1 MLKIFDLRNILNHTW
16 FLEDKPSCKATKHLK
31 NKLNFRIYQRTN
43 ETFLVSKSFIWW
55 REPIDNTLLKI
66 LFSFEILLLFL
77 CLAYKTLVSLK
88 FQVKKS
94 RKNHKNISTF
104 RLFTHVIGFS
114 GGSNCVNSNFEVW
127 TDWIIQQETYKQNKN
142 HMQCSE
148 SKSLSKDIQHLK
160 YWF

>member
-1 MLKIFDLRNILNHTW
+1 MLKLLTLWQIISHNGSLDDKLIK
-16 FLEDKPSCKATKHLK
+16 EDIQRLK
-31 NKLNFRIYQRTN
+31 FWVNLRIYQRMN
-43 ETFLVSKSFIWW
+43 ETFFVTKSFIWRW
-55 REPIDNTLLKI
+55 EAIDNTRLTI
-66 LFSFEILLLFL
+66 LFSFEIVLLFL

-114 GGSNCVNSNFEVW
+114 AGSNCVNSNFEVW

>member
-1 MLKIFDLRNILNHTW
+1 MNLVLEAKTSSKGIVNFKIW
-16 FLEDKPSCKATKHLK
+16 Y
-31 NKLNFRIYQRTN
+31 KLPIYQRMN
-43 ETFLVSKSFIWW
+43 ETFFVTKSFIWRW
-55 REPIDNTLLKI
+55 EAIDNTRLTI
-66 LFSFEILLLFL
+66 LFSFEIVLLFL

-104 RLFTHVIGFS
+104 RLFTDVIGFS
-114 GGSNCVNSNFEVW
+114 AGSNCVNSNFEVW

-142 HMQCSE
+142 HMQYSE